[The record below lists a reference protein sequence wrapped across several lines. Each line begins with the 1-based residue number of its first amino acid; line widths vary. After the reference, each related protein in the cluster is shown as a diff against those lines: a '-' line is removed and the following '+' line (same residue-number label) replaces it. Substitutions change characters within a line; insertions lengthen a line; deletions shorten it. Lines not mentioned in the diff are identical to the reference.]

1 MLDCRRFAIDR
12 VGVLSPK
19 IAKVPPGRF
28 RVGNR
33 LHPGCPLVIFGLMA
47 RFGIEMRLPRLKA
60 EKVFLTRS
68 CLQALSHPGSPC

>member
-28 RVGNR
+28 RIGNL
-33 LHPGCPLVIFGLMA
+33 LHSGHPLVFLGLMA
-47 RFGIEMRLPRLKA
+47 RFGIEM
-60 EKVFLTRS
+60 
-68 CLQALSHPGSPC
+68 